1 MTSVR
6 IQADVLRCFTG
17 AGGHCSRPEM
27 MVARFIAGRSG
38 AAHCPGQAA
47 EFIQLLAA
55 LLLLALT
62 T

>member
-1 MTSVR
+1 
-6 IQADVLRCFTG
+6 
-17 AGGHCSRPEM
+17 M

-55 LLLLALT
+55 SLFLALT
-62 T
+62 I

>member
-1 MTSVR
+1 
-6 IQADVLRCFTG
+6 
-17 AGGHCSRPEM
+17 M
-27 MVARFIAGRSG
+27 MVARFIAGLSSG

-55 LLLLALT
+55 SLFLALT